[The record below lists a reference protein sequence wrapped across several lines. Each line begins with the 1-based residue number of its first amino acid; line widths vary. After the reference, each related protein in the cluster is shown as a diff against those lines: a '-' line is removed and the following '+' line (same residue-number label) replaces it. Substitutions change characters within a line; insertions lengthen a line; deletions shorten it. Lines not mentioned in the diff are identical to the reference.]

1 MSMIMKLLVNRL
13 FNEKA
18 VLLEQLLNE
27 SFGFDYIWPEN
38 KNQAIYDFY
47 ALSLIDPWRVDFGN
61 VSDDPIIA
69 YGTKQNLNK
78 KDPKYHDYIEL
89 EDLRFSLQQAKLI
102 NAAGMK
108 KFMTEAIRR
117 AVICEMQ
124 HFKAFYKDY
133 WKDTFL
139 KEISGKPELIKTYE
153 KMKKIYNPNNSEYI
167 DYAASPNLHEPRY
180 DAFMNNPIKVSDE
193 ELFSLSVKAF
203 NPEYWDGGKS
213 YGGENWINVA
223 QGGWNLINAPELSKK
238 SAETMAPYQIE
249 EPFDKLMTAIDHAV
263 DLAHNNGTI
272 FTKWPSARVNTGTL
286 ETKKYITN
294 IKAYI
299 HDHGASG
306 QPPTLVSDTI
316 KDAITYLA
324 RYETLTKQDLRY
336 TKKDKNSREE
346 KTYDLYTHRE
356 IETTVYDKLTD
367 DENAEAVRKVLTEIG
382 IHDTPDAM
390 AAMSVEVNK
399 VLKSINYNKKDPKE
413 VLAAKTEEWSKVFNE
428 TLGKLEKSFGVDKI
442 NSHNRTLIIRHL
454 DELSRGVST
463 RKRPS
468 FTQQGVVIYTDYESK
483 LKDLMTLPWVYS
495 AKESLDSLIAR
506 YKITGKIRLTSEDYD
521 YLETWLKNH
530 YKDDYQEFELFVN
543 HFVPDFEKMS
553 GNKMTPKQIE
563 YIDHL
568 AEKAKSK
575 GYSRRMAKQDQP
587 ALEL

>member
-1 MSMIMKLLVNRL
+1 MIMKLLVKKL

-27 SFGFDYIWPEN
+27 SFGFDYIWPDN

-47 ALSLIDPWRVDFGN
+47 ALSLIDPWRVDFG
-61 VSDDPIIA
+61 SIHDDPIIA

-78 KDPKYHDYIEL
+78 SDPKYHDYIEL
-89 EDLRFSLQQAKLI
+89 EDLRFSLQQAKLK
-102 NAAGMK
+102 NAAEMK

-124 HFKAFYKDY
+124 HFKAFYKDF
-133 WKDTFL
+133 WEDKFL
-139 KEISGKPELIKTYE
+139 KELSGSPDLAKVYK
-153 KMKKIYNPNNSEYI
+153 KMKTIYNPQGLDHI
-167 DYAASPNLHEPRY
+167 DYLASPGDHEPRY

-193 ELFSLSVKAF
+193 ELFGLSSKAF
-203 NPEYWDGGKS
+203 HPDYWDGGMS
-213 YGGENWINVA
+213 YGGKNWVNVA
-223 QGGWNLINAPELSKK
+223 NGGLELIHAPDLSEKNAK
-238 SAETMAPYQIE
+238 TMAPYQIE
-249 EPFDKLMTAIDHAV
+249 EPFDKLMSAIDHAV

-272 FTKWPSARVNTGTL
+272 FTKWPSLHVKTGTL
-286 ETKKYITN
+286 ETKRYITN

-299 HDHGASG
+299 HDHGVES
-306 QPPTLVSDTI
+306 QPPTLVSDTL

-324 RYETLTKQDLRY
+324 RYEKLTKQDLRY

-346 KTYDLYTHRE
+346 KTYDLYTNEE

-399 VLKSINYNKKDPKE
+399 VLKNINYNKSDPKT
-413 VLAAKTEEWSKVFNE
+413 VLDQKTKEWSNVFNE

-442 NSHNRTLIIRHL
+442 NTHNRTLIIRHL
-454 DELSRGVST
+454 DELTRGVST

-468 FTQQGVVIYTDYESK
+468 FSQQGITIYTDYESK
-483 LKDLMTLPWVYS
+483 LKELMNLPWIYS
-495 AKESLDSLIAR
+495 GKESLDSLIAR
-506 YKITGKIRLTSEDYD
+506 YKITRKIRLTSEDYD
-521 YLETWLKNH
+521 YLEKWLKNH
-530 YKDDYQEFELFVN
+530 YKDDYQEFEIFVN
-543 HFVPDFEKMS
+543 HFIPDFEKMS
-553 GNKMTPKQIE
+553 QTKMTPKQME

-568 AEKAKSK
+568 IDKAKSK
-575 GYSRRMAKQDQP
+575 GYSRRMEKQDQP